1 MNEKTSIRQNTR
13 GIIGMILV
21 LSLGF
26 CIIYTDVRPANA
38 ATSKTKKIYDSVCEA
53 YGTSFPLSKN
63 NMIKTPRKN
72 VFGNYSTVLGVS
84 MKYISSYTAAQKS
97 NSKEEYICMVCKAT
111 SKKSV
116 KKIKTKIKKYI
127 KNEYKSNLSYHSELG
142 KKLLKKSVVGS
153 RGKYVYLFVLDTSG
167 NKKAITAFKE
177 SLK

>member
-1 MNEKTSIRQNTR
+1 MDEKTINRKNTY
-13 GIIGMILV
+13 GIISMILV
-21 LSLGF
+21 LCLGF
-26 CIIYTDVRPANA
+26 CMLYTDVRPANA
-38 ATSKTKKIYDSVCEA
+38 ATSKTTDIYNSVRDA
-53 YGTSFPLSKN
+53 YGTGFPLSKN

-72 VFGNYSTVLGVS
+72 IFGNYSTVLGVS
-84 MKYISSYTAAQKS
+84 TKYISSYTAAQKS
-97 NSKEEYICMVCKAT
+97 NSKEEFICMVCKAT

-127 KNEYKSNLSYHSELG
+127 KNEYKSNLSYHSEFG